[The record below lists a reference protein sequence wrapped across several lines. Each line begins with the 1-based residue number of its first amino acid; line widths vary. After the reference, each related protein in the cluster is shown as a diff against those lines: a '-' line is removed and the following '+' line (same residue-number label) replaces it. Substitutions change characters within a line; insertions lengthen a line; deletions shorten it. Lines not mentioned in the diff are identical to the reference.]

1 MAWIYTEMQG
11 CHRSRIVPLTTKN
24 RPTGGRF
31 LPTCFET
38 QTFTLTVPD
47 SIAKSKNKPADLA
60 GLFLEDCI
68 HGWIAMLHI
77 TAAAVSGWVAAEPLT
92 QIVAGRYVLAPG
104 VYCNA
109 SFFIPRGHSRSTRN
123 RAPSSFA
130 GGLRGSV
137 KSQMRVKVC
146 SRR

>member
-24 RPTGGRF
+24 LPTGGRF

-68 HGWIAMLHI
+68 HGWIATLHI
-77 TAAAVSGWVAAEPLT
+77 TTAPVSGWVAAEPLT

-109 SFFIPRGHSRSTRN
+109 SFFIPCCEHRPFSD
-123 RAPSSFA
+123 
-130 GGLRGSV
+130 
-137 KSQMRVKVC
+137 
-146 SRR
+146 